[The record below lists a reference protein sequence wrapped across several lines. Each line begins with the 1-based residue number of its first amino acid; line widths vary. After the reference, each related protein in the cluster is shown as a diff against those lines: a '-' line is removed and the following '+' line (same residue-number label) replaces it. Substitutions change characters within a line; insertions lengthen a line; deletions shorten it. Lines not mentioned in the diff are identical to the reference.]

1 MLDACCRLR
10 VATKIKYREV
20 FYFSIGMD
28 SNLLNHQIDDILKT
42 ILEDATGDVYM
53 VNPSRDAIEEFV
65 SVATEFDGEL
75 PSVHMLADER
85 TLKDVMD
92 DFIVASNA
100 ADLIDADALA
110 LRTLDEAP
118 ENSLLVTEGS
128 VVAIVHAGD
137 RVGGLVT
144 DDEEFVDA
152 TIETYEGR
160 WEDAEAFNLRTP
172 PITRVRETLSEEISA
187 DAEADFSAI
196 LGSLETARG
205 DGDGLDEVTI
215 SLLVAAR
222 NEALLYDISKWGEDV
237 GIASKAT
244 FSRTKTKLEDMGL
257 IDTEKVPIDVGR
269 PRLRLKIGDERLA
282 EADNGQLAT
291 VAQSMLN

>member
-1 MLDACCRLR
+1 M
-10 VATKIKYREV
+10 T
-20 FYFSIGMD
+20 
-28 SNLLNHQIDDILKT
+28 SNLLNHQIDDILESV
-42 ILEDATGDVYM
+42 LEDASGDIYM

-65 SVATEFDGEL
+65 SVATGFDGDL

-92 DFIVASNA
+92 DFIIASNA
-100 ADLIDADALA
+100 ADLISEGALA
-110 LRTLDEAP
+110 LRTLEAAP
-118 ENSLLVTEGS
+118 ENSLVVSEDR

-137 RVGGLVT
+137 RVGGLIT
-144 DDEEFVDA
+144 DDESFVEDTYDTYADRWADA
-152 TIETYEGR
+152 A
-160 WEDAEAFNLRTP
+160 DFNLRTP
-172 PITRVRETLSEEISA
+172 PITDVRETLADEISPA
-187 DAEADFSAI
+187 AEEDFTAI
-196 LGSLETARG
+196 LDSLETARG

-215 SLLVAAR
+215 SLLVAAK

-269 PRLRLKIGDERLA
+269 PRLRLKIGDDRLN

-291 VAQSMLN
+291 VAQSILN

>member
-1 MLDACCRLR
+1 MA
-10 VATKIKYREV
+10 
-20 FYFSIGMD
+20 
-28 SNLLNHQIDDILKT
+28 SNLLNHQIDDILDSV
-42 ILEDATGDVYM
+42 LEDATGDVYM
-53 VNPSRDAIEEFV
+53 VNPSADAIEEFV
-65 SVATEFDGEL
+65 SVATAFDGDR

-100 ADLIDADALA
+100 ADLISEDVLA
-110 LRTLDEAP
+110 LRTLEEAP
-118 ENSLLVTEGS
+118 ENSLLITDDRVIA
-128 VVAIVHAGD
+128 VVHAGD

-144 DDEEFVDA
+144 DEESFVED
-152 TIETYEGR
+152 TYDTYAAR
-160 WEDAEAFNLRTP
+160 WEDASQFNLRTP
-172 PITRVRETLSEEISA
+172 PITAVRDTLSEEISP
-187 DAEADFSAI
+187 DAEEDFTSI
-196 LGSLETARG
+196 LNSLETARG

-215 SLLVAAR
+215 SLLVAAK

-269 PRLRLKIGDERLA
+269 PRLRLKIGDDRLR

-291 VAQSMLN
+291 VAQSILN

>member
-1 MLDACCRLR
+1 MMAN
-10 VATKIKYREV
+10 KIKYCATVYFCRE
-20 FYFSIGMD
+20 MT
-28 SNLLNHQIDDILKT
+28 SNLLNHQIEE
-42 ILEDATGDVYM
+42 ILETVLTDASGDVYM
-53 VNPSRDAIEEFV
+53 VNPSWEAIEEFV
-65 SVATEFDGEL
+65 TVATEFDGEL
-75 PSVHMLADER
+75 PTVHMLADDR
-85 TLKDVMD
+85 TLKDVMG

-100 ADLIDADALA
+100 ADLIDEGHLE
-110 LRTLDEAP
+110 LRTLDQAP
-118 ENSLLVTEGS
+118 ENSLLVTDDT
-128 VVAIVHAGD
+128 VVAVVHAGD

-152 TIETYEGR
+152 SFDTYAAR
-160 WEDAEAFNLRTP
+160 WEDATAFNLRTP

-187 DAEADFSAI
+187 DAEADFTAI
-196 LGSLETARG
+196 LNSLETARG

-269 PRLRLKIGDERLA
+269 PRLRLKIGDERLD

-291 VAQSMLN
+291 VAQSILN

>member
-1 MLDACCRLR
+1 
-10 VATKIKYREV
+10 
-20 FYFSIGMD
+20 MD
-28 SNLLNHQIDDILKT
+28 SNLLNHQIDDILESV
-42 ILEDATGDVYM
+42 LEDAEGDVYM
-53 VNPSRDAIEEFV
+53 VNPSWDAIEDFV
-65 SVATEFDGEL
+65 SVATQFDGSL

-100 ADLIDADALA
+100 ADLIAAGSLS
-110 LRTLDEAP
+110 LRSLEEAP
-118 ENSLLVTEGS
+118 ENSLLITEDR
-128 VVAIVHAGD
+128 VVAVVHAGD
-137 RVGGLVT
+137 RVGGLIT
-144 DDEEFVDA
+144 DDESFVDD
-152 TIETYEGR
+152 TYDTYAAR

-172 PITRVRETLSEEISA
+172 PITDVRETLSEEIGP
-187 DAEADFSAI
+187 DAEDDFTAI
-196 LGSLETARG
+196 LNSLETARG

-215 SLLVAAR
+215 SLLVAAK
-222 NEALLYDISKWGEDV
+222 NGALLYDISKWGEDV

-269 PRLRLKIGDERLA
+269 PRLRLQIGDNRLR

-291 VAQSMLN
+291 VAQSILN

>member
-1 MLDACCRLR
+1 M
-10 VATKIKYREV
+10 ATKIKYWDLVYFCRE
-20 FYFSIGMD
+20 MA
-28 SNLLNHQIDDILKT
+28 SNLLNHQIDDILESV
-42 ILEDATGDVYM
+42 LEDASGDVYM
-53 VNPSRDAIEEFV
+53 VNPSRDAIEEFIA
-65 SVATEFDGEL
+65 VATALDGSL

-85 TLKDVMD
+85 TLKAVMD

-100 ADLIDADALA
+100 ADLISEGALA
-110 LRTLDEAP
+110 LHTLEEAP
-118 ENSLLVTEGS
+118 ENSLLVTEDR
-128 VVAIVHAGD
+128 VIAVVHAGD

-144 DDEEFVDA
+144 DDDSFVED
-152 TIETYEGR
+152 TYDTYAAR
-160 WEDAEAFNLRTP
+160 WEDAPAYNLRTP
-172 PITRVRETLSEEISA
+172 PITDVRETLSDEISPE
-187 DAEADFSAI
+187 AEDDFTAI
-196 LGSLETARG
+196 LNSLETARG

-215 SLLVAAR
+215 SLLVAAK

-269 PRLRLKIGDERLA
+269 PRLRLKIGDDRLR

-291 VAQSMLN
+291 VAQSILN